1 MNPAFIILAFV
12 ICITIWVSGYYIYSK
27 LIDKYDKDY
36 YEEKEKE
43 DY

>member
-12 ICITIWVSGYYIYSK
+12 ICITIWGFGYYIYSK